1 MGLGVDLANR
11 SHPRTGKT
19 NGDSR
24 PAGDG
29 LEWGAQF
36 QNYHRVLN
44 RAVWSSR
51 KHLVT
56 SFGLRWVSMMLL
68 VPDPKPPRLRES
80 EEQIAENMRRI
91 LGEG

>member
-1 MGLGVDLANR
+1 
-11 SHPRTGKT
+11 
-19 NGDSR
+19 
-24 PAGDG
+24 
-29 LEWGAQF
+29 
-36 QNYHRVLN
+36 
-44 RAVWSSR
+44 
-51 KHLVT
+51 VT